1 MNRENYQLKLNLF
14 FSCKLIKT
22 ISGQKFRPWSNKF
35 HIDDR
40 YTNLQIDSETGKP
53 CGHLH
58 EETKCQNPIDVGQ
71 CDFFESMQQKLKKV
85 SEKTW
90 ENTDDYLQSDI
101 FEETVELLESGYFL
115 MNQNQTKQLMS
126 FEHIQQ
132 IDVIQSKKIHGKNRR
147 AAGDQMLGPFPDHD
161 GGHFKKINPL
171 MTVEFFR
178 YS

>member
-1 MNRENYQLKLNLF
+1 
-14 FSCKLIKT
+14 
-22 ISGQKFRPWSNKF
+22 
-35 HIDDR
+35 
-40 YTNLQIDSETGKP
+40 
-53 CGHLH
+53 
-58 EETKCQNPIDVGQ
+58 
-71 CDFFESMQQKLKKV
+71 MQQKLKKV
-85 SEKTW
+85 AEKTW
-90 ENTDDYLQSDI
+90 ENTDDYLRSDI

-115 MNQNQTKQLMS
+115 MNQNQTKHLMS

-178 YS
+178 YSEIGFFYQCDENKNFFENHSLKSLS